1 MQRKIKPQIMVFNHE
16 NTLFSRMQSLIPQNV
31 KNSGTSNAFK
41 TRIKSWA
48 PNMVII

>member
-1 MQRKIKPQIMVFNHE
+1 MQRKIKPQITVFNHE
-16 NTLFSRMQSLIPQNV
+16 NTLFSRIQGLIPQNN
-31 KNSGTSNAFK
+31 KNSETSNAFK